1 MFAKVVLDG
10 RIIDVFSEYNCCKYD
25 KRSGMVLRCGVGD
38 NPSGIISERTGEIYQ
53 VDGWPLFPDDNR
65 SAGTV
70 KIDYIEADEYEA
82 LVDAL
87 NADGP
92 VIQPSEDPEIPPD
105 ATVEFVKDAVIK
117 QMSTAC
123 NATITNGI
131 EVVLSDG
138 QSCHYSLGLED
149 QLNLLSLQGMLA
161 AGAEAVP
168 YHADG
173 EECRYY
179 SAADFGAI
187 AQAATAWKLYQES
200 YFNSLR
206 GYIRSMETMA
216 ELRAVTYGMEI
227 PEEYQTDVLKGLRVQ
242 MGGG

>member
-1 MFAKVVLDG
+1 MSYKLLLDG
-10 RIIDVFSEYNCCKYD
+10 AVVDAVKNPCYVCYD
-25 KRSGMVLRCGVGD
+25 KRLGLFLAC
-38 NPSGIISERTGEIYQ
+38 PEAQAQGIASHDGKTYWHLEGCAEFG
-53 VDGWPLFPDDNR
+53 VDGYDTVSAVSISAEEAEAIIAALDAGQPAPDPGPAPDPDGSIDLVRDNTITR
-65 SAGTV
+65 
-70 KIDYIEADEYEA
+70 
-82 LVDAL
+82 
-87 NADGP
+87 
-92 VIQPSEDPEIPPD
+92 
-105 ATVEFVKDAVIK
+105 
-117 QMSTAC
+117 MSTAC
-123 NATITNGI
+123 NAVITAGVD
-131 EVVLSDG
+131 VVLSDG
-138 QSCHYSLGLED
+138 QTYHFSLGLED

-206 GYIRSMETMA
+206 GYIRAMETMA
-216 ELRAVTYGMEI
+216 ELLAVTYGMEI
-227 PEEYQTDVLKGLRVQ
+227 PEAYQTDVLKGLLAQ